1 MAELPIHVAGCNPWP
16 GRSASEASTAGSCAS
31 SPAATLDTGRKQYI
45 SRTVRGGRRQ
55 AEKELARLV
64 AQVDDGL
71 ITASPGTVGEL
82 VERWYAK
89 GELEWSPTTAD
100 GYRSLLD
107 RRIIPRWGEV
117 PLRRLKAADLD
128 AWYAEL
134 RRSGGPGG
142 RPLAANSVKRIHAV
156 LRTALAQA
164 VKWGWL
170 ATNPAAAASPPQP
183 KGRPNH
189 AIPSAED
196 VARLVEAAHDVNPAL
211 AVFLRVAA
219 ATGARRGE
227 LCGLRWDD
235 RRPGRGLADDPPA
248 ASPTPA
254 ARVWSRRTP
263 RPTPSAACRSTRPP
277 SPCSPSI
284 TRRWPTSSSGAAASS
299 KPDAFVFSHEP
310 DASTPWRPDYVSLAF
325 TRLRETCG
333 LPDVRLHDLRHFNAS
348 ALLAEGTDLRTVSGR
363 LGHADASTTLDIYA
377 HFVRHADEKAAGTIG
392 TVLDG

>member
-1 MAELPIHVAGCNPWP
+1 M
-16 GRSASEASTAGSCAS
+16 AGSIRQRGERSWELRVFAGRD
-31 SPAATLDTGRKQYI
+31 PETRRKQYI

-64 AQVDDGL
+64 AEVDDGL

-89 GELEWSPTTAD
+89 GELEWSPTTAE

-107 RRIIPRWGEV
+107 RRIIPQWGETQ
-117 PLRRLKAADLD
+117 LRRLKAADLD

-156 LRTALAQA
+156 LRTALGQA

-196 VARLVEAAHDVNPAL
+196 VARLVDAAHDVNPAL
-211 AVFLRVAA
+211 AVFLRLAA

-227 LCGLRWDD
+227 LCGLRWNDVDLDD
-235 RRPGRGLADDPPA
+235 GSLAIRRSIANTRSKGVVEKDTKTHAERRLSLDASTVSVLANHH
-248 ASPTPA
+248 
-254 ARVWSRRTP
+254 RTVAELVD
-263 RPTPSAACRSTRPP
+263 RCGGELEA
-277 SPCSPSI
+277 
-284 TRRWPTSSSGAAASS
+284 
-299 KPDAFVFSHEP
+299 DAFVFSHEP

-325 TRLRETCG
+325 TRLRDTCD
-333 LPDVRLHDLRHFNAS
+333 LPSVRLHDLRHFNAS
-348 ALLAEGTDLRTVSGR
+348 ALLAGGTDLRTVSGR
-363 LGHADASTTLDIYA
+363 LGHADASTTLDIYD